1 MTFKI
6 KIREVKSMKSLKK
19 TLSLL
24 TAAAMLAASLTA
36 CGGNE
41 ENVPTTESQTTLMA
55 DVTENNSDISDP
67 MEADVTE
74 ADPAETGEIKTL
86 YSPNFSIE
94 LMGNGVKK
102 VTDGDGRELILV
114 PRSLDEIPAEYSD
127 SIVIRTPAENAVF
140 LSATQVCTFRTVDSP
155 EIISGIG
162 GVAGSADEWRDIPAV
177 AAGIESGDI
186 INVGGD
192 GMTDPDYELI
202 QALEPDVVFVYSGE
216 YGQQSQM
223 SKLTELGINYAVDN
237 EYLESDYLARM
248 EWMRFLLT
256 FFDADDEA
264 DAAMANVQANI
275 DEAKAKIEGLD
286 KPVAAIFNIWDGTVF
301 PTDDSSWV
309 GSMAADMGA
318 VNAFSG
324 LPSGAVTYEAAYECI
339 SNADIIIYSAASG
352 YTSGMEGIADAFPQI
367 TECKAYENNRIYQY
381 TDIFWHGIDQSDIM
395 ACNFAAAF
403 YLEVFD
409 DNEFSYLIHI
419 EK

>member
-1 MTFKI
+1 
-6 KIREVKSMKSLKK
+6 MKKLKR

-24 TAAAMLAASLTA
+24 TAAAMFAALFTA

-41 ENVPTTESQTTLMA
+41 DAPEA
-55 DVTENNSDISDP
+55 DTQALSAEGVTENDEDSS
-67 MEADVTE
+67 VQTE
-74 ADPAETGEIKTL
+74 GGEIKTL
-86 YSPNFSIE
+86 YSPDFSIE
-94 LMGNGVKK
+94 LLENGIKRVI
-102 VTDGDGRELILV
+102 DGDDRELILV
-114 PRSLDEIPAEYSD
+114 PKALDEIPAEYAD
-127 SIVIRTPAENAVF
+127 STVIRTPAENAVF

-162 GVAGSADEWRDIPAV
+162 GVAGGAEEWSDIPAV
-177 AAGIESGDI
+177 AAGLESGDI

-202 QALEPDVVFVYSGE
+202 SSLEPDVVFVYSGE

-223 SKLTELGINYAVDN
+223 SKLDELGINYAVDN

-264 DAAMANVQANI
+264 DEAMENAKANI
-275 DEAKAKIEGLD
+275 EEAKAKTEGLD
-286 KPVAAIFNIWDGTVF
+286 KPTAAIFNIYDGTVY

-309 GSMAADMGA
+309 GSMMSDMGA
-318 VNAFSG
+318 VNAFSE

-339 SNADIIIYSAASG
+339 SSADIIIYSAVPG
-352 YTSGMEGIADAFPQI
+352 YTSGMEGIADVFPQI
-367 TECKAYENNRIYQY
+367 TECKAYENDRVYQY

-395 ACNFAAAF
+395 ACDFAAAF
-403 YLEVFD
+403 YPDVLEGD
-409 DNEFSYLIHI
+409 ELTYLIHL